1 MGKKVYLETYG
12 CQMNVHDSEKA
23 THVLSDLGYS
33 QTSEPGAADLV
44 LLNTCM
50 VREKAARKVFAR
62 INEIKNDIRKCKV
75 KTASDNGLPVF
86 GVMGCVAQAEADRL
100 FERSRD
106 IRMVMGT
113 QAISRLPAM
122 IEQLEKGF
130 DRVIDVRLSKES
142 EFLELEAASRQTKHI
157 AYITITEGCNKFC
170 SFCIV
175 PFTRGRERSR
185 PADRIVNEARSLG
198 EQGYQEVHLLGQ
210 NVNSYG
216 LSGRYHGNSVSAPS
230 AQEDGDEIT
239 FAKLLDR
246 VASESGVPRIK
257 YTTSYPRDFDEEIV
271 RVMDAYENLCEWI
284 HLPAQAGSD
293 RVLRA
298 MRRGYTRREYIG
310 KIDAIKGAR
319 KDIAITGDMIVGFP
333 GETDDDFNE
342 TMSLVAEV
350 EYDGLYIFKY
360 SPRPRTPAAAYAD
373 SIPEEVKTERF
384 LRLQEL
390 QDRIQRRRY
399 ERYLGRTVEVLVE
412 GTSSRSSSDYTG
424 HTRCNKV
431 VNFPIASPRG
441 SEEFGKL
448 VNVNITGVK
457 SHSLYGEIAGD
468 SGLNWKGNYGA
479 GSQDSRSFG

>member
-23 THVLSDLGYS
+23 THALSDLGYS
-33 QTSEPGAADLV
+33 QTSKAGEADLV

-62 INEIKNDIRKCKV
+62 INEIKNEIKRSRTKP
-75 KTASDNGLPVF
+75 APDNRSPIF

-100 FERSRD
+100 FERSQD

-113 QAISRLPAM
+113 QAITRLPALM
-122 IEQLEKGF
+122 EQLEKGF
-130 DRVIDVRLSKES
+130 NRVIDVRLSKEA
-142 EFLELEAASRQTKHI
+142 EFLELEASSRQTKHI

-185 PADRIVNEARSLG
+185 PADRIVAEAKALG
-198 EQGYQEVHLLGQ
+198 EQGYQEIHLLGQ

-216 LSGRYHGNSVSAPS
+216 LSGRYHGNLISTKSGEAGT
-230 AQEDGDEIT
+230 EDGDEIT

-271 RVMDAYENLCEWI
+271 RVMDARENLCEWI
-284 HLPAQAGSD
+284 HLPAQAGSN

-298 MRRGYTRREYIG
+298 MRRGYTRSEYIE

-319 KDIAITGDMIVGFP
+319 REIAVTGDMIVGFP
-333 GETDDDFNE
+333 GETDEDFNE

-373 SIPEEVKTERF
+373 SVLEEVKTERF

-399 ERYLGRTVEVLVE
+399 ERYLGRTVQVLVE
-412 GTSSRSSSDYTG
+412 GTSARSQSDYTG

-431 VNFPIASPRG
+431 VNFPIATPEVMG
-441 SEEFGKL
+441 KPEVLGKL
-448 VNVNITGVK
+448 VNVKITGVK
-457 SHSLYGEIAGD
+457 SHSLYGEMVGD
-468 SGLNWKGNYGA
+468 SV
-479 GSQDSRSFG
+479 

>member
-1 MGKKVYLETYG
+1 MDKKVYLETYG

-23 THVLSDLGYS
+23 IRMFSDLGYS
-33 QTSEPGAADLV
+33 QTSEVNEADIV

-62 INEIKNDIRKCKV
+62 INEIKNEIRKDQPRIATRIV
-75 KTASDNGLPVF
+75 SDNRLPVF

-106 IRMVMGT
+106 IKMVMGT
-113 QAISRLPAM
+113 QAISRLPALV
-122 IEQLEKGF
+122 EQLDKGF
-130 DRVIDVRLSKES
+130 GRVIDVRLSKEA
-142 EFLELEAASRQTKHI
+142 EFLELEASSRQTKHI

-185 PADRIVNEARSLG
+185 PADRIIGEAKALA

-216 LSGRYHGNSVSAPS
+216 LSGRYHGNPASA
-230 AQEDGDEIT
+230 EDGDEIT
-239 FAKLLDR
+239 FAELLDR
-246 VASESGVPRIK
+246 VAANSGVPRIK

-271 RVMDAYENLCEWI
+271 RVMDTRENLCEWI

-293 RVLRA
+293 RVLRV
-298 MRRGYTRREYIG
+298 MRRGYTRREYIE
-310 KIDAIKGAR
+310 KIEAIKGAR
-319 KDIAITGDMIVGFP
+319 KEISITGDMIVGFP

-390 QDRIQRRRY
+390 QDRIQKRRY
-399 ERYLGRTVEVLVE
+399 ERFLGRTVEVLVE
-412 GTSSRSSSDYTG
+412 GTSSRSPSDYTG
-424 HTRCNKV
+424 HTRSHHV
-431 VNFPIASPRG
+431 VNFPAAA
-441 SEEFGKL
+441 EALGKL
-448 VNVNITGVK
+448 VNVKITEVK
-457 SHSLYGEIAGD
+457 SHSLYGEMAGNMFKD
-468 SGLNWKGNYGA
+468 SV
-479 GSQDSRSFG
+479 

>member
-1 MGKKVYLETYG
+1 
-12 CQMNVHDSEKA
+12 MNVHDSEKA
-23 THVLSDLGYS
+23 ISVFSELGYS
-33 QTSEPGAADLV
+33 QTSVVSEADLV

-62 INEIKNDIRKCKV
+62 INEIKNEIRRDGRRA
-75 KTASDNGLPVF
+75 ASDNGLSPPVF

-113 QAISRLPAM
+113 QAISRLPALM
-122 IEQLEKGF
+122 EQLEKGF
-130 DRVIDVRLSKES
+130 SRVIDVRLSKEA
-142 EFLELEAASRQTKHI
+142 EFLELEASGRQTKHI

-185 PADRIVNEARSLG
+185 PADRIIEEARALG

-216 LSGRYHGNSVSAPS
+216 LSGRYHGNPASAPP
-230 AQEDGDEIT
+230 AQKDCDEIT

-246 VASESGVPRIK
+246 VAAESGVPRIK

-271 RVMDAYENLCEWI
+271 RVMDAHENLCEWI

-298 MRRGYTRREYIG
+298 MRRGYTRREYIE

-319 KDIAITGDMIVGFP
+319 KEISITGDMIVGFP

-342 TMSLVAEV
+342 TLSLVAEV
-350 EYDGLYIFKY
+350 GYDGLYIFKY
-360 SPRPRTPAAAYAD
+360 SPRPKTPAAAYAD

-390 QDRIQRRRY
+390 QDRIQKRRY

-412 GTSSRSSSDYTG
+412 GASSRSPSDYTG

-431 VNFPIASPRG
+431 VNFPAAA
-441 SEEFGKL
+441 EALGKL

-457 SHSLYGEIAGD
+457 SHSLYGEMV
-468 SGLNWKGNYGA
+468 
-479 GSQDSRSFG
+479 GSCV

>member
-23 THVLSDLGYS
+23 THALSDLGYS
-33 QTSEPGAADLV
+33 QTSEVSEADLV

-62 INEIKNDIRKCKV
+62 INEIKNEIRKCGV
-75 KTASDNGLPVF
+75 RAASDNALPVF

-106 IRMVMGT
+106 IKMVMGT
-113 QAISRLPAM
+113 QAISRLPALM
-122 IEQLEKGF
+122 GQLEKGF
-130 DRVIDVRLSKES
+130 NRVIDVRLSKEA
-142 EFLELEAASRQTKHI
+142 EFLELDAAVRQTKHI

-185 PADRIVNEARSLG
+185 PADRIVAEARALG
-198 EQGYQEVHLLGQ
+198 EEGYQEIHLLGQ

-216 LSGRYHGNSVSAPS
+216 LSGRYHGNPASA
-230 AQEDGDEIT
+230 EDGAADGNEIT
-239 FAKLLDR
+239 FARLLDR

-257 YTTSYPRDFDEEIV
+257 YTTSYPRDFDEEVV
-271 RVMDAYENLCEWI
+271 RVMDARANLCEWI

-293 RVLRA
+293 RILRA
-298 MRRGYTRREYIG
+298 MRRGYTRREYIE
-310 KIDAIKGAR
+310 KIEAIKGAKR
-319 KDIAITGDMIVGFP
+319 EISITGDMIVGFP

-360 SPRPRTPAAAYAD
+360 SPRPMTPAAAYAD
-373 SIPEEVKTERF
+373 TVPEEVKTERF

-390 QDRIQRRRY
+390 QDRIQKQRY
-399 ERYLGRTVEVLVE
+399 ERYLGRIVEVLVE

-431 VNFPIASPRG
+431 VNFPIVPATG
-441 SEEFGKL
+441 AGDLGKL
-448 VNVNITGVK
+448 VNVKITGVK
-457 SHSLYGEIAGD
+457 SHSLYGEMAGD
-468 SGLNWKGNYGA
+468 CV
-479 GSQDSRSFG
+479 

>member
-1 MGKKVYLETYG
+1 MNKKIYIETYG

-23 THVLSDLGYS
+23 IRMFSDLGYS
-33 QTSEPGAADLV
+33 QTSEVSEADLV

-62 INEIKNDIRKCKV
+62 INEIKNERRRNQSKI
-75 KTASDNGLPVF
+75 ASDNGLPVF

-106 IRMVMGT
+106 IKMVMGT
-113 QAISRLPAM
+113 QAISRLPALM
-122 IEQLEKGF
+122 EQLDKGF
-130 DRVIDVRLSKES
+130 SRVIDVRLSKES
-142 EFLELEAASRQTKHI
+142 EFLELEASSRQTKHI

-185 PADRIVNEARSLG
+185 PADRIIDEAKALG
-198 EQGYQEVHLLGQ
+198 EQGYQEIHLLGQ

-216 LSGRYHGNSVSAPS
+216 LSGRYHGNPASTPS

-246 VASESGVPRIK
+246 VAAESGVPRIK

-271 RVMDAYENLCEWI
+271 RVMDERENLCEWI

-298 MRRGYTRREYIG
+298 MRRGYTRREYIE
-310 KIDAIKGAR
+310 KIEAIKGAR
-319 KDIAITGDMIVGFP
+319 REISITGDMIVGFP

-373 SIPEEVKTERF
+373 SIPEEAKTERF

-412 GTSSRSSSDYTG
+412 GMSSRSPSDYTG

-431 VNFPIASPRG
+431 VNFPIAA
-441 SEEFGKL
+441 EALGKL
-448 VNVNITGVK
+448 VNVNINGVK
-457 SHSLYGEIAGD
+457 SHSLYGEMAGD
-468 SGLNWKGNYGA
+468 CV
-479 GSQDSRSFG
+479 

>member
-1 MGKKVYLETYG
+1 
-12 CQMNVHDSEKA
+12 MNVHDSEKA
-23 THVLSDLGYS
+23 IRMFSDLGYS
-33 QTSEPGAADLV
+33 QTSELGEAHLV

-62 INEIKNDIRKCKV
+62 INEIKNEIRRKQSRI
-75 KTASDNGLPVF
+75 ASDNGLPVF

-106 IRMVMGT
+106 IKMVMGT
-113 QAISRLPAM
+113 QAISRLPALM
-122 IEQLEKGF
+122 EQLDKGF
-130 DRVIDVRLSKES
+130 SRVIDVRLSKES
-142 EFLELEAASRQTKHI
+142 EFLELEASSRQTKHI

-185 PADRIVNEARSLG
+185 PAHRIIDEAKALG
-198 EQGYQEVHLLGQ
+198 EQGYQEIHLLGQ

-216 LSGRYHGNSVSAPS
+216 LSGRYHGNPASAPS

-246 VASESGVPRIK
+246 VAAESGVPRIK

-271 RVMDAYENLCEWI
+271 RVMDERENLCEWI

-298 MRRGYTRREYIG
+298 MRRGYTRREYIK
-310 KIDAIKGAR
+310 KIEAIKGAR
-319 KDIAITGDMIVGFP
+319 REISITGDMIVGFP

-373 SIPEEVKTERF
+373 SIPEEMKTERF

-412 GTSSRSSSDYTG
+412 GTSSRSPSDYTG

-431 VNFPIASPRG
+431 VNFPIAA
-441 SEEFGKL
+441 EALGKL
-448 VNVNITGVK
+448 VNVNINGVK
-457 SHSLYGEIAGD
+457 SHSLYGEMAGD
-468 SGLNWKGNYGA
+468 CV
-479 GSQDSRSFG
+479 

>member
-1 MGKKVYLETYG
+1 MEKKVYLETYG

-23 THVLSDLGYS
+23 IRVFSDLGYS
-33 QTSEPGAADLV
+33 QTSEIREADLI

-62 INEIKNDIRKCKV
+62 INEIKNEIRRDRSKI
-75 KTASDNGLPVF
+75 APIAPDNGLPVF

-106 IRMVMGT
+106 IKMVMGT
-113 QAISRLPAM
+113 QAISRLPALM
-122 IEQLEKGF
+122 EQLDKGF
-130 DRVIDVRLSKES
+130 NRVIDVRLSKES
-142 EFLELEAASRQTKHI
+142 EFLELEASGRQTKHI

-185 PADRIVNEARSLG
+185 PADRIIDEAKALG
-198 EQGYQEVHLLGQ
+198 EQGYKEIHLLGQ

-216 LSGRYHGNSVSAPS
+216 LSGRYHGNFGKPGNPASARS
-230 AQEDGDEIT
+230 AQEGGDEIT

-246 VASESGVPRIK
+246 VAGESGVPRIK

-271 RVMDAYENLCEWI
+271 RVMDAHENLCEWI

-310 KIDAIKGAR
+310 KIEAIKGAR
-319 KDIAITGDMIVGFP
+319 REISITGDMIVGFP

-360 SPRPRTPAAAYAD
+360 SPRPKTPAAAYAD

-412 GTSSRSSSDYTG
+412 GTSSRSPSDYTG

-431 VNFPIASPRG
+431 VNFPMAA
-441 SEEFGKL
+441 EALGKL
-448 VNVNITGVK
+448 INVNINGVK
-457 SHSLYGEIAGD
+457 SHSLYGEMAGD
-468 SGLNWKGNYGA
+468 CV
-479 GSQDSRSFG
+479 

>member
-1 MGKKVYLETYG
+1 MNKKVYLETYG

-23 THVLSDLGYS
+23 IRMFSDLGYS
-33 QTSEPGAADLV
+33 QTSEVSEADLV

-62 INEIKNDIRKCKV
+62 INEIKNERRRNQSKI
-75 KTASDNGLPVF
+75 ASDNGLPVF

-106 IRMVMGT
+106 IKMVMGT
-113 QAISRLPAM
+113 QAISRLPALM
-122 IEQLEKGF
+122 EQLDKGF
-130 DRVIDVRLSKES
+130 SRVIDVRLSKES
-142 EFLELEAASRQTKHI
+142 EFLELEASSRQTKHI

-185 PADRIVNEARSLG
+185 PADRIIDEAKALG
-198 EQGYQEVHLLGQ
+198 EQGYQEIHLLGQ

-216 LSGRYHGNSVSAPS
+216 LSGRYHGNPASAPS

-246 VASESGVPRIK
+246 VAAESGVPRIK

-271 RVMDAYENLCEWI
+271 RVMDERENLCEWI

-298 MRRGYTRREYIG
+298 MRRGYTRREYIE
-310 KIDAIKGAR
+310 KIEAIKGAR
-319 KDIAITGDMIVGFP
+319 REISITGDMIVGFP

-373 SIPEEVKTERF
+373 SIPEEAKTERF

-412 GTSSRSSSDYTG
+412 GMSSRSPSDYTG

-431 VNFPIASPRG
+431 VNFPIAA
-441 SEEFGKL
+441 EALGKL
-448 VNVNITGVK
+448 VNVNINGVK
-457 SHSLYGEIAGD
+457 SHSLYGEMAGD
-468 SGLNWKGNYGA
+468 CV
-479 GSQDSRSFG
+479 

>member
-1 MGKKVYLETYG
+1 
-12 CQMNVHDSEKA
+12 
-23 THVLSDLGYS
+23 
-33 QTSEPGAADLV
+33 

-62 INEIKNDIRKCKV
+62 INEIKNGIRKDRPRI
-75 KTASDNGLPVF
+75 ASDKGLPVF

-106 IRMVMGT
+106 IKMVMGT
-113 QAISRLPAM
+113 QAISRLPGLV
-122 IEQLEKGF
+122 EQLDKGF
-130 DRVIDVRLSKES
+130 SRVIDVRLSKET
-142 EFLELEAASRQTKHI
+142 EFLELEATSRQTKHI

-185 PADRIVNEARSLG
+185 PADRIVGEAKALA

-216 LSGRYHGNSVSAPS
+216 LSGRYHGNPGSVEA
-230 AQEDGDEIT
+230 GDEIT
-239 FAKLLDR
+239 FAELLGR
-246 VASESGVPRIK
+246 VAAKSGVPRIK

-271 RVMDAYENLCEWI
+271 RVMDAHENLCEWI

-298 MRRGYTRREYIG
+298 MRRGYGRREYME
-310 KIDAIKGAR
+310 KIEVIKGAG
-319 KDIAITGDMIVGFP
+319 KEISITGDMIVGFP

-390 QDRIQRRRY
+390 QDRIQKRRY

-412 GTSSRSSSDYTG
+412 GTSSRSPSDYTG

-431 VNFPIASPRG
+431 VNFPIAA
-441 SEEFGKL
+441 EALGKL
-448 VNVNITGVK
+448 VNVNINGVK
-457 SHSLYGEIAGD
+457 SHSLYGEMAGD
-468 SGLNWKGNYGA
+468 YV
-479 GSQDSRSFG
+479 

>member
-1 MGKKVYLETYG
+1 
-12 CQMNVHDSEKA
+12 MNVHDSEKA
-23 THVLSDLGYS
+23 THMLSDLGYT
-33 QTSEPGAADLV
+33 QTSVVGEADLV

-50 VREKAARKVFAR
+50 VREKAARKVYAR
-62 INEIKNDIRKCKV
+62 INEIKNEVRKAGS
-75 KTASDNGLPVF
+75 KTKAGADSPVF

-106 IRMVMGT
+106 IKMVMGT
-113 QAISRLPAM
+113 QAIPRLPALM
-122 IEQLEKGF
+122 EQLEKGF

-142 EFLELEAASRQTKHI
+142 EFLELDAGSRQTKHI

-185 PADRIVNEARSLG
+185 PADRIVGEARALG
-198 EQGYQEVHLLGQ
+198 EQGYQEIHLLGQ

-216 LSGRYHGNSVSAPS
+216 LSGRYHGNLTSV
-230 AQEDGDEIT
+230 EDGIEIT

-246 VASESGVPRIK
+246 VAAESGVPRIK
-257 YTTSYPRDFDEEIV
+257 FTTSYPRDFDEEIV

-293 RVLRA
+293 RVLRV
-298 MRRGYTRREYIG
+298 MRRGYTRREYIE
-310 KIDAIKGAR
+310 KIEAIKGAR
-319 KDIAITGDMIVGFP
+319 KEISITGDMIVGFP

-399 ERYLGRTVEVLVE
+399 ERYLGRTVEVLIE
-412 GTSSRSSSDYTG
+412 GTSSRSPSDYTG

-431 VNFPIASPRG
+431 VNFPIVA
-441 SEEFGKL
+441 EALGKL
-448 VNVNITGVK
+448 VNVNINGVK
-457 SHSLYGEIAGD
+457 SHSLYGEMAGD
-468 SGLNWKGNYGA
+468 YV
-479 GSQDSRSFG
+479 

>member
-23 THVLSDLGYS
+23 TRALSDLGYS
-33 QTSEPGAADLV
+33 QTHEAGAADLI

-62 INEIKNDIRKCKV
+62 INEIKGAIRKGRA
-75 KTASDNGLPVF
+75 KTATEGGMPVF

-100 FERSRD
+100 FERSQD
-106 IRMVMGT
+106 IKMVMGT
-113 QAISRLPAM
+113 QAISRLPALM
-122 IEQLEKGF
+122 ERLEKGF
-130 DRVIDVRLSKES
+130 DRVIDVRLSKEAD
-142 EFLELEAASRQTKHI
+142 FFELEASSRQTRHI

-185 PADRIVNEARSLG
+185 PADRIVDEARALG
-198 EQGYQEVHLLGQ
+198 VQGYLEVQLLGQ

-216 LSGRYHGNSVSAPS
+216 LSGRYHGNMGNPASA
-230 AQEDGDEIT
+230 EDGDEIT

-246 VASESGVPRIK
+246 VAAESGVPRIK

-271 RVMDAYENLCEWI
+271 RVMDARENLCEWI

-298 MRRGYTRREYIG
+298 MRRGYTRWEYIE
-310 KIDAIKGAR
+310 KIEVIKGAR
-319 KDIAITGDMIVGFP
+319 KEIAVTGDMIVGFP

-412 GTSSRSSSDYTG
+412 GMSSRSPSDYTG

-431 VNFPIASPRG
+431 VNFPIAA
-441 SEEFGKL
+441 EALGKL

-457 SHSLYGEIAGD
+457 SHSLYGEMVG
-468 SGLNWKGNYGA
+468 GNV
-479 GSQDSRSFG
+479 

>member
-1 MGKKVYLETYG
+1 MNKKVYLETYG

-23 THVLSDLGYS
+23 IRMFSDIGYS
-33 QTSEPGAADLV
+33 QTSELSEADLV

-62 INEIKNDIRKCKV
+62 INEIKNEIRRNQSR
-75 KTASDNGLPVF
+75 TASDNEPPVF

-106 IRMVMGT
+106 IKMVMGT
-113 QAISRLPAM
+113 QAISRLPALM
-122 IEQLEKGF
+122 EQLDKGF
-130 DRVIDVRLSKES
+130 SRVIDVRLSKES
-142 EFLELEAASRQTKHI
+142 EFLELEASSRQTKHI

-185 PADRIVNEARSLG
+185 PADRIIDEAKALG
-198 EQGYQEVHLLGQ
+198 EQGYQEIHLLGQ

-216 LSGRYHGNSVSAPS
+216 LSGRYHGNPASAPP

-246 VASESGVPRIK
+246 VAAESGVPRIK

-271 RVMDAYENLCEWI
+271 RVMDERENLCEWI

-298 MRRGYTRREYIG
+298 MRRGYTRREYIE
-310 KIDAIKGAR
+310 KIEAIKGAR
-319 KDIAITGDMIVGFP
+319 REISITGDMIVGFP

-373 SIPEEVKTERF
+373 SIPEEMKTERF

-412 GTSSRSSSDYTG
+412 GTSSRSPSDYTG

-431 VNFPIASPRG
+431 VNFPIAA
-441 SEEFGKL
+441 EALGKL
-448 VNVNITGVK
+448 VNVNINGVK
-457 SHSLYGEIAGD
+457 SHSLYGEMAGD
-468 SGLNWKGNYGA
+468 CV
-479 GSQDSRSFG
+479 

>member
-1 MGKKVYLETYG
+1 MF
-12 CQMNVHDSEKA
+12 
-23 THVLSDLGYS
+23 SDLGYS
-33 QTSEPGAADLV
+33 QTSEVSEADLV

-62 INEIKNDIRKCKV
+62 INEIKNERRRNQSKI
-75 KTASDNGLPVF
+75 ASDNGLPVF

-106 IRMVMGT
+106 IKMVMGT
-113 QAISRLPAM
+113 QAISRLPALM
-122 IEQLEKGF
+122 EQLDKGF
-130 DRVIDVRLSKES
+130 SRVIDVRLSKES
-142 EFLELEAASRQTKHI
+142 EFLELEASSRQTKHI

-185 PADRIVNEARSLG
+185 PADRIIDEAKALG
-198 EQGYQEVHLLGQ
+198 EQGYQEIHLLGQ

-216 LSGRYHGNSVSAPS
+216 LSGRYHGNPASAPS

-246 VASESGVPRIK
+246 VAAESGVPRIK

-271 RVMDAYENLCEWI
+271 RVMDERENLCEWI

-298 MRRGYTRREYIG
+298 MRRGYTRREYIE
-310 KIDAIKGAR
+310 KIEAIKGAR
-319 KDIAITGDMIVGFP
+319 REISITGDMIVGFP

-373 SIPEEVKTERF
+373 SIPEEAKTERF

-412 GTSSRSSSDYTG
+412 GMSSRSPSDYTG

-431 VNFPIASPRG
+431 VNFPIAA
-441 SEEFGKL
+441 EALGKL
-448 VNVNITGVK
+448 VNVNINGVK
-457 SHSLYGEIAGD
+457 SHSLYGEMAGD
-468 SGLNWKGNYGA
+468 CV
-479 GSQDSRSFG
+479 